1 MKHCQRI
8 RTNNKKKKKHY
19 RLRSA
24 LKLVKGKYECSSIQI
39 HIYSVTFIA
48 TYNKCN
54 KVFEKDYEEANL

>member
-8 RTNNKKKKKHY
+8 RTNNKKIITLQ
-19 RLRSA
+19 LRSA
-24 LKLVKGKYECSSIQI
+24 LKLVKGKYECSSIQL

-54 KVFEKDYEEANL
+54 QVFEKDYEEANL